1 MPITNLINAGI
12 SHNSFPTTLKCAE
25 VSPVFKKA
33 DNLKKGNYRSI
44 SVLTGISKMYESV
57 INEQLLI
64 HFVNIFDNLLSAF
77 RKDYSCQSLL
87 LKFVEEWKEALDENK
102 FAGALFMDLSKA
114 FDCLPHSLLIAKL
127 HAYGVKRNACALL
140 ADYLTDRRQRVKLL
154 DIRSSW
160 VFLSKG
166 VPQGSI
172 LGPILFNVFINDMF
186 YFMEQCKLYNYA
198 NDNSLSK
205 ISDSIDGVMSGL
217 KHDCQISMKWF
228 KYNGMEAHPTKF
240 QFLLASSQPL
250 EQQVLRIDE
259 NTVIASEDQV
269 KALGVIIDNKMS
281 FTQHIST
288 CCTKAARQ
296 LNALARISKHLD
308 LKSRKL
314 IYNSFIVSNFNYCP
328 LVWHFCGVQNNNK
341 IEKIQERALRIL
353 YQDYT
358 SPYSVLVQNAGTTT
372 IFISRLK
379 YLLIEVFKCLNRTN
393 SACLNDMFSIKQSPY
408 SLRDPLKLVQ
418 PKRNTVRHGLRSFTY
433 AGAKLWNELPI
444 EMKDLRTIDLSEF
457 KTCLKNWNGP
467 LKLDDHSHL
476 V

>member
-1 MPITNLINAGI
+1 
-12 SHNSFPTTLKCAE
+12 
-25 VSPVFKKA
+25 
-33 DNLKKGNYRSI
+33 
-44 SVLTGISKMYESV
+44 
-57 INEQLLI
+57 
-64 HFVNIFDNLLSAF
+64 
-77 RKDYSCQSLL
+77 
-87 LKFVEEWKEALDENK
+87 
-102 FAGALFMDLSKA
+102 
-114 FDCLPHSLLIAKL
+114 
-127 HAYGVKRNACALL
+127 
-140 ADYLTDRRQRVKLL
+140 
-154 DIRSSW
+154 
-160 VFLSKG
+160 
-166 VPQGSI
+166 
-172 LGPILFNVFINDMF
+172 
-186 YFMEQCKLYNYA
+186 
-198 NDNSLSK
+198 
-205 ISDSIDGVMSGL
+205 
-217 KHDCQISMKWF
+217 MK
-228 KYNGMEAHPTKF
+228 AHPTKF

-393 SACLNDMFSIKQSPY
+393 STCLNDMFSIKQSPY

-444 EMKDLRTIDLSEF
+444 EMKDLRTIDLSDF

-467 LKLDDHSHL
+467 LKHDDHSHL